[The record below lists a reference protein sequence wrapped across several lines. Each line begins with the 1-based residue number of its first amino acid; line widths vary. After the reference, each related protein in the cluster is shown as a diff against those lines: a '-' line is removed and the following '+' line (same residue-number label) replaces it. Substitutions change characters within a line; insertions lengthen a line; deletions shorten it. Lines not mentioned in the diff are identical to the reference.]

1 MCGEIGI
8 SDEWREM
15 TDDSYSAPDLDYG
28 DMVRNIVSGVRGSSG
43 TFLADG
49 RRLRE
54 RLIETGIIQQ
64 IAPIPATV
72 HTMCAVDGGR
82 ITKQLYSG
90 DLLVAYATSAEAE
103 SAEQEGAGVSRQWSG
118 ALPHS
123 KDADK
128 VGGIAMMCLEQAVL
142 HTVEHDVR
150 LIDGSFY
157 SPVIEL
163 NRTLSIIAPEAR
175 RLAEQVITDY
185 ALVEHLAGVFTAGD
199 KPQFIALP
207 KSDSSRE
214 YGNSISREHEVEI
227 SVTDKILAAHLLE
240 PGEMLTPRPLEVW
253 RSPNLFAEV
262 TGWAFG
268 SQLARQAAEALA
280 PARTAA
286 LNGHLVSCYLK
297 PHDSPTVVKAEYF
310 RSDENPAD
318 TDIWVANLILREC
331 AYTHAQEPA
340 AQYKA
345 DVQAKGVATIERQL
359 RELVIAELTSTGD
372 AELAAL
378 FSTQYRT

>member
-1 MCGEIGI
+1 MDGEEI
-8 SDEWREM
+8 SEAAR
-15 TDDSYSAPDLDYG
+15 SAPDLDYG
-28 DMVRNIVSGVRGSSG
+28 DMVRNIVTGVRRSSG

-54 RLIETGIIQQ
+54 QLLEAGTIRKVPRVPT
-64 IAPIPATV
+64 AV
-72 HTMCAVDGGR
+72 RTMCAVDGGR

-103 SAEQEGAGVSRQWSG
+103 SAEQEGVGVSRQWSG
-118 ALPHS
+118 AVPHS

-128 VGGIAMMCLEQAVL
+128 VCGIAMMSLEQAVL
-142 HTVEHDVR
+142 HAVDHDVR

-157 SPVIEL
+157 SPVIEV
-163 NRTLSIIAPEAR
+163 NRTLSMVAPEAR
-175 RLAEQVITDY
+175 RLAQQIITDY
-185 ALVEHLAGVFTAGD
+185 SFVENLAQVFSPTG
-199 KPQFIALP
+199 QSRFIALP
-207 KSDSSRE
+207 KSDSSRD
-214 YGNSISREHEVEI
+214 YGNMISREYEVEI

-240 PGEMLTPRPLEVW
+240 PGEMLSPRTLEMW

-262 TGWAFG
+262 AGWAYG
-268 SQLARQAAEALA
+268 SRLAKQVAEAVE

-286 LNGHLVSCYLK
+286 LNDRLVSSYVK

-310 RSDENPAD
+310 RNDSTPED
-318 TDIWVANLILREC
+318 TDDRVANIVLMEC

-359 RELVIAELTSTGD
+359 RELVIAELTRTGD